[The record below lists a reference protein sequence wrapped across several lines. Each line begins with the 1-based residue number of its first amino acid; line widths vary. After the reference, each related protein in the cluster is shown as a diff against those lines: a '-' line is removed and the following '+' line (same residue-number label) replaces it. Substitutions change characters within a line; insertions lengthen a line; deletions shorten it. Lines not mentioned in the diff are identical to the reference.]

1 LVLLESFKNFL
12 SLKGRVTEKYLP
24 YYLRWVSEGYR
35 FLEVPPNQPVTN
47 EQKIQF
53 LKYLAKN
60 HDDWQVNQADNAL
73 RLYSYFLSYEN
84 SDKLD
89 ETSEK
94 LIKDLKAIE
103 KKALEA
109 IRFRHRSY
117 STEKTYI
124 TWLKQFQS
132 FVKSKD
138 LSNLDARDI
147 QDFLSYLA
155 VERKV
160 SSSTQNQALNALI
173 FVYRH
178 VLERD
183 IEDQIYSVRARQ
195 KRRIHVVLTVKEVH
209 ALENNL
215 LLVLHN

>member
-1 LVLLESFKNFL
+1 
-12 SLKGRVTEKYLP
+12 
-24 YYLRWVSEGYR
+24 
-35 FLEVPPNQPVTN
+35 
-47 EQKIQF
+47 
-53 LKYLAKN
+53 
-60 HDDWQVNQADNAL
+60 
-73 RLYSYFLSYEN
+73 
-84 SDKLD
+84 
-89 ETSEK
+89 